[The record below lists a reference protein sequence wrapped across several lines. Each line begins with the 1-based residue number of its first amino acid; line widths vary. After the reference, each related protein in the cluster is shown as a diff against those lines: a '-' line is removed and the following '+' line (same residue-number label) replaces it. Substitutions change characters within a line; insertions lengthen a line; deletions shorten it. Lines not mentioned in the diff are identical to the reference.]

1 MKKTNY
7 FYIDEAGHINNN
19 SNIFIHGCVKTDSPE
34 TLLESINEIKDEI
47 LNDDYFIEDIETII
61 HQGFHATENHP
72 DVRKHYYKRL
82 HYFNFRAYFVVVNKN
97 SEYFKNLKTEKDDY
111 EIFEMFLKKLIK
123 DRVLSNKNDKNI
135 FYFEDIEIAKKSF
148 KNIVKDIFESFDET
162 FDLEYHIAGKEL
174 INLSIID
181 YLNYILYSILK
192 SDKKDDRMEKNFN
205 LISPKIGVIN
215 ILHKNIFL
223 GRKKTDDKQINII
236 NLKREYSG

>member
-19 SNIFIHGCVKTDSPE
+19 STIFIHGCVKTDSPE
-34 TLLESINEIKDEI
+34 TLLESINEITDEI
-47 LNDDYFIEDIETII
+47 LNDDYFIEDIETIKQ
-61 HQGFHATENHP
+61 QGFHATENHP

-97 SEYFKNLKTEKDDY
+97 SEYFKNLKDEKDDF
-111 EIFEMFLKKLIK
+111 EIFEIFLKKLIK
-123 DRVLSNKNDKNI
+123 DRIQSNKNDKNI

-148 KNIVKDIFESFDET
+148 KKIVKDIFESFDET
-162 FDLEYHIAGKEL
+162 FDLEYHITGKEL

-205 LISPKIGVIN
+205 LISPRIGVIN
-215 ILHKNIFL
+215 ILHKNVFL
-223 GRKKTDDKQINII
+223 GRKKTEDKKINII

>member
-19 SNIFIHGCVKTDSPE
+19 SNIFIHGCVKTDTPE
-34 TLLESINEIKDEI
+34 TLLKTINEIKDEI
-47 LNDDYFIEDIETII
+47 LNDDHFIEDIEEIKE
-61 HQGFHATENHP
+61 QGFHATENHP
-72 DVRKHYYKRL
+72 DVRKYYTSRL
-82 HYFNFRAYFVVVNKN
+82 HYFNFRAYFVVVNKK
-97 SEYFKNLKTEKDDY
+97 SEYFKNLKTDKEDF
-111 EIFEMFLKKLIK
+111 EIFEMFLRKLIN
-123 DRVLSNKNDKNI
+123 DRIQSNKNDKNI

-215 ILHKNIFL
+215 ILHKNVFL
-223 GRKKTDDKQINII
+223 GRKKTDDKKINIT

>member
-7 FYIDEAGHINNN
+7 FYIDEAGHINND
-19 SNIFIHGCVKTDSPE
+19 SNIFIHGCIKTDSPE
-34 TLLESINEIKDEI
+34 TLLKTINEIKEEI
-47 LNDDYFIEDIETII
+47 LNDDYFIEDIEAIQL
-61 HQGFHATENHP
+61 QGFHAVENHP

-82 HYFNFRAYFVVVNKN
+82 HYFNFRAYFVVVNKKTD
-97 SEYFKNLKTEKDDY
+97 YFKNLKTDKEDF
-111 EIFEMFLKKLIK
+111 EIFEMFLRKLIN
-123 DRVLSNKNDKNI
+123 DRIESNKNDKNI
-135 FYFEDIEIAKKSF
+135 FYFENIEIAKKSLR
-148 KNIVKDIFESFDET
+148 NIVKDVFESFDET

-215 ILHKNIFL
+215 ILHKNVFL
-223 GRKKTDDKQINII
+223 GRKKTDNKKINIT